1 MHISVNGKP
10 CDVETGATV
19 QDLLTLLQI
28 SGRLAVEIGKH
39 PDIFPVNHVIE
50 KRKIVF
56 RTDPGTK
63 LAAAVLGTGV
73 AYEVDHVDAESGV
86 AWSVVVKGQAREYH
100 TVDALIHAEDL
111 PLFPW
116 ETGGKHRYVAITA
129 DEISGRRFHVLEPE

>member
-1 MHISVNGKP
+1 MTVRSDAPAEMHTYDHLGGERS
-10 CDVETGATV
+10 
-19 QDLLTLLQI
+19 
-28 SGRLAVEIGKH
+28 
-39 PDIFPVNHVIE
+39 
-50 KRKIVF
+50 
-56 RTDPGTK
+56 PGTK

-100 TVDALIHAEDL
+100 TVDDLIHAEDL

>member
-1 MHISVNGKP
+1 M
-10 CDVETGATV
+10 TGNVAEGTEELSEEKCWE
-19 QDLLTLLQI
+19 LLARERT
-28 SGRLAVEIGKH
+28 GRLAVAIGKH

-100 TVDALIHAEDL
+100 TVDDLIHAEDL